1 MPDSAYKHPRD
12 AEINADKIKGGPT
25 SQRMRTRLEGSE
37 KKEEDEE
44 EEEQEAIMALCIL
57 LLKKRIHW
65 LPIITAIF
73 IISAF
78 FISYGVSVSQGH
90 VEPDFPYISHTAILA
105 PERCIFA
112 QLVNIGAFLRDGA
125 NIYVRFLQ
133 QMEIFKTSRF
143 HHSSSSR
150 NFNRRGRRLCIASL
164 IVGWL
169 SAFGLSMVA
178 NFQTNEMRPAHYTG
192 AGLAFVLGLAYCWLQ
207 TTLSLRD
214 GRRGCVACLQV
225 LNSTLLSCCLV
236 TFAVSKS
243 IFKIRE
249 GKKHG
254 TKEDVLRPV
263 YLVSTVSEWLTA
275 LSIVFFVLTFYPS
288 FKRISLLGPRVQ
300 LLEDPPQSPME
311 IHLSRLLCRAVNTTH
326 SRSPGGRCVTIAL
339 SKQLA
344 DSWSSSH
351 CLATCCAPGLRTPR
365 DSCCLSLY
373 VQPRPAVNGNALPW
387 SMSNGQA
394 V

>member
-1 MPDSAYKHPRD
+1 MASCSTLPLSDMGTSVENVVT
-12 AEINADKIKGGPT
+12 AEG
-25 SQRMRTRLEGSE
+25 EGSE

-112 QLVNIGAFLRDGA
+112 QLVNIGAFLRLWFESLQRTLFKKSDFDVTSCRSLSGA

-300 LLEDPPQSPME
+300 LLEDPP
-311 IHLSRLLCRAVNTTH
+311 
-326 SRSPGGRCVTIAL
+326 
-339 SKQLA
+339 
-344 DSWSSSH
+344 
-351 CLATCCAPGLRTPR
+351 
-365 DSCCLSLY
+365 
-373 VQPRPAVNGNALPW
+373 RPAVNGNALPW